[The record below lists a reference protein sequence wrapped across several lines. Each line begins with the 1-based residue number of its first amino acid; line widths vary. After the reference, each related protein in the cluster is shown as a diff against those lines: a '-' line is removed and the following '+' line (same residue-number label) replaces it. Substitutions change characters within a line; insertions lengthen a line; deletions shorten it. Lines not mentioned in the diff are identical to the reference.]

1 MEKINGSIQGA
12 VVTISDSPRPSPI
25 FTILTRNMFKNFDN
39 TFNIDAK
46 YIQDVLVLTFFFN
59 QRSDLKVL
67 SSAFNWP
74 HTYPFVEEKSPKRL
88 QIYNIDFPLFG
99 NRYWLPLSYSL
110 SQFLM
115 GTQETREKATNI
127 RKFVFPAKGKQ
138 EI

>member
-1 MEKINGSIQGA
+1 M
-12 VVTISDSPRPSPI
+12 
-25 FTILTRNMFKNFDN
+25 
-39 TFNIDAK
+39 
-46 YIQDVLVLTFFFN
+46 
-59 QRSDLKVL
+59 L

-110 SQFLM
+110 NQILI
-115 GTQETREKATNI
+115 GTQETRGGITNI
-127 RKFVFPAKGKQ
+127 RKCVFLAKGKK